1 MGGNGSYGFN
11 HNLRPRL
18 GNEDYRKKWRLK
30 EFLKNPKENSD
41 MRIHRLIEDVRLLDE
56 IVNKMKITHGDTTPV
71 PPLTGNN
78 IHLDLETDFHPDSMS
93 CCGDP
98 VLLEDNTTHFCNRK
112 PAEKQQTANQ

>member
-11 HNLRPRL
+11 HSLRPRL

-56 IVNKMKITHGDTTPV
+56 IVNKMKITHGNTTPRPAINGEQHPFRFGNGF
-71 PPLTGNN
+71 PPR
-78 IHLDLETDFHPDSMS
+78 FHA
-93 CCGDP
+93 
-98 VLLEDNTTHFCNRK
+98 LLRRPCPLGR
-112 PAEKQQTANQ
+112 